1 MAHERF
7 EFGRTDPPAGHSP
20 PPVFFHEEPT
30 AVFGSSPRADATY
43 VMIQSTG
50 PVDPNECEEL
60 GTEAIEVTVFWGTS
74 VLEVFHLSPPRPF
87 VIGNEQGAGGVD
99 FLLPPELAGFGR
111 AAIVEEI
118 GGAHR
123 MVVPPGA
130 SLKVRA
136 GAAEAVPDALL
147 SVGKVFDLE
156 LGTLVFRVSS
166 VTAGKR
172 LPRAIGVDARGI
184 GTALVGSFGATA
196 AFLGVLAYYTP
207 ALGAM
212 NDNDLDRDQAAR
224 LRPYLTA
231 LAEREEKRREEQGPS
246 TTTDGGGPPGAAA
259 QGPSGAMGRPDR
271 PVAAKRTAIAGKGEV
286 VLSRHQAMMEATTFG
301 MVGMLSSMNARSLPT
316 AIWGADAP
324 NGPDA
329 SDAWGAM
336 FGEEIGESG
345 GAGGLGVAGLGEGG
359 GGRGLGIAMGDIGT
373 CGINCGHGTRDGFG
387 KGVGLGGGA
396 HRPKGPVLRAV
407 GETVLGGH
415 LAPELI
421 QRVVRQ
427 NFGRFRHCYET
438 GLRGNP
444 NLTGRV
450 TTRFIIDREGAVT
463 SASNG
468 GSDLPDSKVVGCV
481 VSAFYG
487 VSFPAPKDGVVSVS
501 YPILFTPG

>member
-7 EFGRTDPPAGHSP
+7 EYVPIDPPAASTPLGAFYEDP
-20 PPVFFHEEPT
+20 PG
-30 AVFGSSPRADATY
+30 VFGFPARDDATY

-60 GTEAIEVTVFWGTS
+60 GTEAIEVTVLWGAN
-74 VLEVFHLSPPRPF
+74 VLDVFHLSPPRPF
-87 VIGNEQGAGGVD
+87 VVGSEQSADVD
-99 FLLPPELAGFGR
+99 FLLPPELARFGR
-111 AAIVEEI
+111 TAIVDAI
-118 GGAHR
+118 GGVHR
-123 MVVPPGA
+123 VVVPPGA
-130 SLKVRA
+130 SLKARGGPVE
-136 GAAEAVPDALL
+136 AAPDGVL
-147 SVGKVFDLE
+147 SAGKVFDLE
-156 LGTLVFRVSS
+156 LGALAFRIST

-184 GTALVGSFGATA
+184 GTALVGSFGAAA

-212 NDNDLDRDQAAR
+212 NDNDLDRDQVAR
-224 LRPYLTA
+224 LRPYLAA
-231 LAEREEKRREEQGPS
+231 LAEREEKRKEELGPS
-246 TTTDGGGPPGAAA
+246 TTPDGGGPPGTAA

-271 PVAAKRTAIAGKGEV
+271 PAAPKRTAIAGTGEV
-286 VLSRHQAMMEATTFG
+286 VLSKHQAMLEARTFG
-301 MVGMLSSMNARSLPT
+301 MVGMLSAMNARSLPT
-316 AIWGADAP
+316 AIWGADVP

-345 GAGGLGVAGLGEGG
+345 GAGGLGVTGLGEGG

-373 CGINCGHGTRDGFG
+373 CGTNCGHGTLGDGFG
-387 KGVGLGGGA
+387 KGVGMGGGA
-396 HRPKGPVLRAV
+396 HRPKGPTLRAA

-415 LAPELI
+415 LAAELI

-427 NFGRFRHCYET
+427 NFGRFRQCYET
-438 GLRGNP
+438 GLRANP

-450 TTRFIIDREGAVT
+450 TTRFIIDREGAVM

-487 VSFPAPKDGVVSVS
+487 VSFPAPKDGVVRVN